1 MIFQGTH
8 FENAD
13 TSDIAQA
20 GAKKYVLLLLEGTKD
35 TYLHLSGV
43 GTTKGTA
50 WAWSSTRERGD
61 RLIAKNGLVGFVFVR
76 NDACGKRP
84 APVNDLNDI

>member
-1 MIFQGTH
+1 MIFNSTQ

-20 GAKKYVLLLLEGTKD
+20 GAKKYVRLLLDGTSD
-35 TYLHLSGV
+35 TYLHLSGE

-50 WAWSSTRERGD
+50 WAWSSTRERGA
-61 RLIAKNGLVGFVFVR
+61 RLVARNGLVGFVFVS
-76 NDACGKRP
+76 NGACRKRP